1 MVGKNSTGVV
11 NIKIELELDELENVK
26 QILGYIDSG
35 SSIRIYDEEAE
46 LKILSAEESLSFDG
60 GVILEFLLTFSV
72 NVAAGVLGNYL
83 YNLCKGGKKLTL
95 NHRRTRI
102 TEETIKQVITQN
114 IEAET
119 STDESVNEEKDFKE

>member
-1 MVGKNSTGVV
+1 MVEKNSIDVV

-26 QILGYIDSG
+26 QILGNIDKG
-35 SSIRIYDEEAE
+35 SSIRIYDDEAE
-46 LKILSAEESLSFDG
+46 LTILSADDSLSFDG

-72 NVAAGVLGNYL
+72 NVAAGVLGNYI
-83 YNLCKGGKKLTL
+83 YNLCKRGKKLTL

-102 TEETIKQVITQN
+102 TEESIKQAITQN

-119 STDESVNEEKDFKE
+119 TTDEIVNEEKDLSE